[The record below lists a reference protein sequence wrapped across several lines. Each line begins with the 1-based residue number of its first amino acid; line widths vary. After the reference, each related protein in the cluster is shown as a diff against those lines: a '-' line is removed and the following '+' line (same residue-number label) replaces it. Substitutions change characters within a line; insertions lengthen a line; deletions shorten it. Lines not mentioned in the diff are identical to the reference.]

1 MGAASRTGIGPPH
14 SSVRII
20 FTRLAHDCG
29 PSSCLRL
36 VCGGSKDFP
45 QVFGREL
52 LRCCLEDSE
61 NLFGAIVPIG
71 SESIFSIASS
81 SYSGRTMDAFLPVT
95 WKPFSFF
102 VSYMVKHGIFI
113 FSTLYGEMCH
123 FASDVTQLSAFH
135 FHRLLLDVF
144 DNWRGHP
151 SPSKQALTVL
161 HQ

>member
-1 MGAASRTGIGPPH
+1 MINEVSANI
-14 SSVRII
+14 
-20 FTRLAHDCG
+20 G

-95 WKPFSFF
+95 CKT
-102 VSYMVKHGIFI
+102 VFI
-113 FSTLYGEMCH
+113 FSKL
-123 FASDVTQLSAFH
+123 
-135 FHRLLLDVF
+135 
-144 DNWRGHP
+144 
-151 SPSKQALTVL
+151 
-161 HQ
+161 

>member
-1 MGAASRTGIGPPH
+1 MGISPPH

-20 FTRLAHDCG
+20 LTRLAHDCG
-29 PSSCLRL
+29 PFSCLRL

-95 WKPFSFF
+95 WKT
-102 VSYMVKHGIFI
+102 VFI
-113 FSTLYGEMCH
+113 FCKLYGETCH
-123 FASDVTQLSAFH
+123 FPSDVTQLSAFH

-144 DNWRGHP
+144 DNWRYDT
-151 SPSKQALTVL
+151 KK
-161 HQ
+161 